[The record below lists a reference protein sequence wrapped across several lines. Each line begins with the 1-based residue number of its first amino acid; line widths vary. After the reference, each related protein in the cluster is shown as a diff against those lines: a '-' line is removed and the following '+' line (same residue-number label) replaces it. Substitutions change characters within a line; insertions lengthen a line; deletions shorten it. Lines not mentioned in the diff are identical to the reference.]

1 MHLVRVAWRPA
12 AFAVLTKVHMWHVCI
27 TGTKNCCIVLK
38 YTVDPGR
45 VFDRTAGLDELPDG

>member
-1 MHLVRVAWRPA
+1 
-12 AFAVLTKVHMWHVCI
+12 MWHVCI

-45 VFDRTAGLDELPDG
+45 VFDRTAGQDEVPDG